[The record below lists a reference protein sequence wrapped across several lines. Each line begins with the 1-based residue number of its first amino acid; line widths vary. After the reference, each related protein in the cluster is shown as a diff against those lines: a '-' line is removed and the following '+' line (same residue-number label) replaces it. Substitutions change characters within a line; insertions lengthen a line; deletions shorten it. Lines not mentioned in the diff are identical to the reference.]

1 MKKQI
6 LFIALTLL
14 LTLKGFSQIAFEK
27 GYVITENNQ
36 KTECLVE
43 NLDWK
48 NNPTSF
54 RYRLSEDSPIINAD
68 LKTVKE
74 FSVTGQ
80 KKFIRSSVN
89 IDRSTKDLQTM
100 TTEKNPVFHLETL
113 FLQVLMEGN
122 ASLYL
127 YDDSTVRRF
136 FYKVNNAEIKQL
148 VYKTYLAS
156 GDNENAKYYTDQIAK
171 NNYFREQLYL
181 DLKCDNIQQNEYET
195 LTYAKNALMRIF
207 AKYNKCTNSEFVDLE
222 VKEKKDLFN
231 LTVRPRY
238 NNSSLTMESSN
249 FEDMNFD
256 FGGKSSFSLGI
267 EAEFILPFNK
277 DRWSIIVEPTYQYY
291 KSEQTI
297 QSSQVVGG
305 TLDGK
310 VDYKSIELPIG
321 IRRYFFI
328 NKNVKIFANGSVI
341 VDFSNNSTA
350 TVTRADGS
358 ELNKLDIKSGIN
370 LGFGLGAK
378 FMDKFSAE
386 IRFQT
391 PRGIVSDNSSWN
403 SSYQTTSLI
412 VGYSFF

>member
-14 LTLKGFSQIAFEK
+14 LTLKSYSQIAFEK

-36 KTECLVE
+36 KTDCLIE
-43 NLDWK
+43 NMDWK
-48 NNPTSF
+48 NNPKDF
-54 RYRLSEDSPIINAD
+54 RYKLSEDSPIINAD
-68 LKTVKE
+68 TKTIKE
-74 FSVTGQ
+74 FRVTGQ
-80 KKFIRSSVN
+80 KKFIRSTVN
-89 IDRSTKDLQTM
+89 IDRSSKDLQTM
-100 TTEKNPVFHLETL
+100 TTEKKPIFHLETL

-127 YDDSTVRRF
+127 YDDSTIRRF
-136 FYKVNNAEIKQL
+136 FYKVNNSEVKQL
-148 VYKTYLAS
+148 VYKTYLVS
-156 GDNENAKYYTDQIAK
+156 DDNDNTKNYTDQIAK

-195 LTYAKNALMRIF
+195 LTYTKNTLMRIF
-207 AKYNKCTNSEFVDLE
+207 AKYNKCTNSEFTDLE

-231 LTVRPRY
+231 LSVRPRY
-238 NNSSLTMESSN
+238 NNSSLTMEN
-249 FEDMNFD
+249 TIFEGLDYD
-256 FGGKSSFSLGI
+256 FGGKSSFSLGL

-277 DRWSIIVEPTYQYY
+277 NRWAIFIEPTYQYY
-291 KSEQTI
+291 KGEQTI
-297 QSSQVVGG
+297 ASSDVVGG
-305 TLDGK
+305 TLTGK

-328 NKNVKIFANGSVI
+328 NENVKLFANGAFI
-341 VDFSNNSTA
+341 VDFSNNSKA
-350 TVTRADGS
+350 TVTRKDGS
-358 ELNKLDIKSGIN
+358 ELNKLDVKSSVN
-370 LGFGLGAK
+370 FGFGLGCK

-386 IRFQT
+386 VRFQT
-391 PRGIVSDNSSWN
+391 PRRLLADNTNWS

>member
-14 LTLKGFSQIAFEK
+14 LTLRSYSQIAFEK

-36 KTECLVE
+36 KTDCLIE
-43 NLDWK
+43 NMDWK
-48 NNPTSF
+48 NNPKDF

-68 LKTVKE
+68 TKTIKE
-74 FSVTGQ
+74 FRVTGQ
-80 KKFIRSSVN
+80 KKFIRSTVN
-89 IDRSTKDLQTM
+89 IDRSSKDLQTM
-100 TTEKNPVFHLETL
+100 TTEKKPIFHLETL

-127 YDDSTVRRF
+127 YDDSTIRRF
-136 FYKVNNAEIKQL
+136 FYKVNNSEVKQL
-148 VYKTYLAS
+148 VYKTYLVS
-156 GDNENAKYYTDQIAK
+156 DDNDNTKNYTDQIAK

-195 LTYAKNALMRIF
+195 LTYTKNALMRIL

-238 NNSSLTMESSN
+238 NNSSLTMEN
-249 FEDMNFD
+249 TIFEGLDYD
-256 FGGKSSFSLGI
+256 FGGKSSFSLGL

-277 DRWSIIVEPTYQYY
+277 NRWAIFIEPTYQYY
-291 KSEQTI
+291 KGEQTI
-297 QSSQVVGG
+297 ASSDVVGG
-305 TLDGK
+305 TLTGK

-328 NKNVKIFANGSVI
+328 NENVKLFANGAFI
-341 VDFSNNSTA
+341 VDFSNNSKA
-350 TVTRADGS
+350 TVTRKDGS
-358 ELNKLDIKSGIN
+358 ELNKLDVKSSVN
-370 LGFGLGAK
+370 FGFGLGCK

-386 IRFQT
+386 VRFQT
-391 PRGIVSDNSSWN
+391 PRRLLADNTNWS

>member
-6 LFIALTLL
+6 LFTALTLL
-14 LTLKGFSQIAFEK
+14 FTITGISQIAFEK
-27 GYVITENNQ
+27 GYIITENNQ
-36 KTECLVE
+36 KTECLIE
-43 NLDWK
+43 NMDWK
-48 NNPTSF
+48 SNPVNF
-54 RYRLSEDSPIINAD
+54 RYRLSEGSPIINAD
-68 LKTVKE
+68 IKTVKE

-80 KKFIRSSVN
+80 EKYIRSTVN

-113 FLQVLMEGN
+113 FLQTLMEGN

-136 FYKVNNAEIKQL
+136 FYKTNNSEIKQL

-156 GDNENAKYYTDQIAK
+156 GDNERAKDYTDQIAK

-195 LTYAKNALMRIF
+195 LSYTKNALMRIF

-238 NNSSLTMESSN
+238 NNSSLTMDNSI
-249 FEDMNFD
+249 FEGLDFD
-256 FGGKSSFSLGI
+256 FGQKSSFSLGI

-277 DRWSIIVEPTYQYY
+277 DRWSIIIEPTYQYY
-291 KSEQTI
+291 KGEQTI
-297 QSSQVVGG
+297 ASSQVVGG
-305 TLDGK
+305 TLTGK

-321 IRRYFFI
+321 VRRYFFI
-328 NKNVKIFANGSVI
+328 NKNTKIFANGSLVI
-341 VDFSNNSTA
+341 DFSNNSKA
-350 TVTRADGS
+350 SVTRNDGS
-358 ELNKLDIKSGIN
+358 ELNKLEIKSGIN
-370 LGFGLGAK
+370 FGLGLGVK
-378 FMDKFSAE
+378 LMDKFSAE
-386 IRFQT
+386 VRYQT
-391 PRGIVSDNSSWN
+391 PRGLLAENPNWG